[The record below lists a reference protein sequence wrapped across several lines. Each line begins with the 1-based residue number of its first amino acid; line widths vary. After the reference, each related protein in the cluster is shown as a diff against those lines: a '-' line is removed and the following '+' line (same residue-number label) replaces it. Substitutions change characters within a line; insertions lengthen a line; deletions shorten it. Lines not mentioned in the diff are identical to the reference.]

1 VADDNTQL
9 DIRIGST
16 DPSVIGPIEAA
27 VDQLAPTRLEQHRD
41 VATILTVASSIV
53 GLAKGL
59 IELWKELKGLRQP
72 PSVTVE
78 AASGEQLDL
87 NAARSEAEIHAFVAA
102 QAGP

>member
-1 VADDNTQL
+1 VADHKMQL

-27 VDQLAPTRLEQHRD
+27 VDQLAPARLEQHRD
-41 VATILTVASSIV
+41 IGTVLTVASSAV
-53 GLAKGL
+53 NLANGL
-59 IELWKELKGLRQP
+59 IALWKELKGRRQP

-87 NAARSEAEIHAFVAA
+87 SAARSEAEIHAFVAK
-102 QAGP
+102 QADS